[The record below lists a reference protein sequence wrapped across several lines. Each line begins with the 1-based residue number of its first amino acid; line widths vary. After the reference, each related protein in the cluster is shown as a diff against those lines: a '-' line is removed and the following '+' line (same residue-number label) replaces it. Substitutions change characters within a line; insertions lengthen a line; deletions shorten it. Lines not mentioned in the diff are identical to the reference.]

1 MLRSSV
7 LIFAVALF
15 AGSAVAG
22 SPVQDPR
29 VGGAQMY
36 PSRTIYDNLAQ
47 SRDHEKLIAAVRQ
60 SDFDQVLRGP
70 GPFTLFAPTD
80 AAFDRTPGAHDLIR
94 PDNKGRLT
102 HVFDCSMVQGVTSVA
117 QLQELIALHDGH
129 YTMTTV
135 GGCSL
140 TASMDARGNVLL
152 TDDTG
157 ATARIVV
164 PDINQQNGTVQVVD
178 RVLMPKA

>member
-1 MLRSSV
+1 MLRPALALSA
-7 LIFAVALF
+7 LLF
-15 AGSAVAG
+15 ATSAVAG
-22 SPVQDPR
+22 PPVQDPK

-36 PSRTIYDNLAQ
+36 PSRTIYDNLAR
-47 SRDHEKLIAAVRQ
+47 SHDHDTLINAVRQ
-60 SDFDQVLRGP
+60 TAFDEVLRGP

-80 AAFDRTPGAHDLIR
+80 AAFDRTPGAHDLTR
-94 PDNKGRLT
+94 PENKGRLT

-117 QLQELIALHDGH
+117 QLQELIALNDGR

-135 GGCSL
+135 GGCAL
-140 TASMDARGNVLL
+140 TATMDAKGNVLL
-152 TDDTG
+152 TDDSG

-178 RVLMPKA
+178 RVLMP